1 MEKIENGTGF
11 GKTFDLLRF
20 DRKLKENIKVGEIR
34 EGEQFHIEGSDG
46 KVHTGSVRI
55 KKVYCGKQC
64 KKCPHPSF
72 AYIRVRDGNTV
83 REKYL
88 GKVE

>member
-1 MEKIENGTGF
+1 MKEKY
-11 GKTFDLLRF
+11 DLLRY
-20 DRKLKENIKVGEIR
+20 DHKLKESVKIGEVSP
-34 EGEQFHIEGSDG
+34 GDQFQVKGNDG

-55 KKVYCGKQC
+55 KKVYCGKKC

-83 REKYL
+83 KEKYL